1 MSSWRRRVY
10 SKTYY
15 QANKEKIAERNK
27 IYGDKNREKLNE
39 YAREY
44 YKKNKEKLKEYGK
57 KYANKNREKLNEYGR
72 KYADKNRE
80 KINESAREYYK
91 KNKEK
96 IAEKGKRY
104 RKKIQ
109 RSIWPEKIINEII
122 NLYKTGK
129 TLEEISFITG
139 KKIQSL
145 RGKLIE
151 YKVYI
156 RDPNTYSEEEWKK
169 YRMAYAKKKPEVRA
183 LHGARAR
190 AKEKELPI
198 NIDIE
203 YLRDIWPEDDKCPA
217 LDIEFRQ
224 GNNGISL
231 DSSPSLD
238 RIVPELGYIKGN
250 VQWISKLANQIMS
263 SATPDQVI
271 QVGNYFKKI
280 MEEKNAA

>member
-1 MSSWRRRVY
+1 MSLWRRRVY

-15 QANKEKIAERNK
+15 QANKEKIAERHK
-27 IYGDKNREKLNE
+27 I
-39 YAREY
+39 Y
-44 YKKNKEKLKEYGK
+44 YKKNKEKLKEYGR
-57 KYANKNREKLNEYGR
+57 KYADKNREKLNEYGR

-104 RKKIQ
+104 RKKI
-109 RSIWPEKIINEII
+109 WPEKLINEII

-217 LDIEFRQ
+217 LDIKFRQ
-224 GNNGISL
+224 GNNGISV

-238 RIVPELGYIKGN
+238 RIVPKLGYIKGN

-271 QVGNYFKKI
+271 QVGNYFKQITEK
-280 MEEKNAA
+280 KNAA

>member
-1 MSSWRRRVY
+1 M
-10 SKTYY
+10 
-15 QANKEKIAERNK
+15 
-27 IYGDKNREKLNE
+27 
-39 YAREY
+39 
-44 YKKNKEKLKEYGK
+44 
-57 KYANKNREKLNEYGR
+57 
-72 KYADKNRE
+72 
-80 KINESAREYYK
+80 
-91 KNKEK
+91 
-96 IAEKGKRY
+96 
-104 RKKIQ
+104 KIQ
-109 RSIWPEKIINEII
+109 RSIWPEKLINEII

-169 YRMAYAKKKPEVRA
+169 YRMAYAKRKPEVRA

-238 RIVPELGYIKGN
+238 RINNKLGYIKGN

-280 MEEKNAA
+280 TEEKNAA